1 MGRDDPKP
9 HVGQPASWLV
19 CDLTQSWSDVGGGVG
34 TYLKRKRAYILEK
47 TPHQHL
53 MILPGPKDEVID
65 EGRAVTVFIASPKV
79 PGSPHYRLLLR
90 NGAVRAALE
99 RFRPEVIEC
108 QDAYN
113 LPWAAIAH
121 RNRYPETTLVAGYFT
136 DFPTVYVKRPFG
148 KFVGRGLADAASRL
162 CYRYCGAL
170 YSRFDAVYG
179 LSENGGVAKLSEAGV
194 NDVAVVPLGVELGE
208 FDPSR
213 RDLALRHSLGIDD
226 DQPMLIYAGRLDG
239 EKRPQVV
246 VDAFRQLP
254 AAMGATLVLLGDGPL
269 RGQFCELGKKI
280 RLIAP
285 GFVNGRAELARWLAS
300 ADIYVSAMA
309 DETFGISV
317 IEAQAS
323 GLPVVGVAA
332 GAMVDRITPETG
344 RLGPVDDAAAMARN
358 IVEVWANQPKAMGLA
373 AREHVRHRFAWD
385 QSMESLFGS
394 VYRQAFAR
402 RAARVERQ
410 SAGLALSLADA

>member
-9 HVGQPASWLV
+9 HSGQPASWLV

-34 TYLKRKRAYILEK
+34 TYLKRKRAYILDK

-53 MILPGPKDEVID
+53 MILPGPRDEVIE

-90 NGAVRAALE
+90 NGAVRAALD
-99 RFRPEVIEC
+99 RFRPDLIEC

-121 RNRYPETTLVAGYFT
+121 RKRFPETALVAGYFT
-136 DFPTVYVKRPFG
+136 DFPTVYVKRPFA

-162 CYRYCGAL
+162 CYRYCGSL

-179 LSENGGVAKLSEAGV
+179 LSENGGVAKLSDAGV
-194 NDVAVVPLGVELGE
+194 DDVAVVPLGVELGE

-254 AAMGATLVLLGDGPL
+254 AAMGTTLVLLGDGPL
-269 RGQFCELGKKI
+269 RGQFCELGERM

-344 RLGPVDDAAAMARN
+344 RLGAVDDAAAMARN
-358 IVEVWANQPKAMGLA
+358 IVEVWAGQPKQMGLA

-385 QSMESLFGS
+385 QSMADLFTSLYPKAF
-394 VYRQAFAR
+394 YRAAARAAFAP
-402 RAARVERQ
+402 AKIVP
-410 SAGLALSLADA
+410 ALVDA